1 MADAF
6 PPDERIELIARSI
19 LLRAGI
25 SRFQE
30 ERRANWDRLARAH
43 RPADVDARLQNAEDL
58 QTLDDALRLMD
69 RAIDLLESPTED
81 RVAVVA
87 FGIEQLQHRVTE
99 LEEYADLKEP
109 IGLLREL
116 IES

>member
-1 MADAF
+1 MAEPF
-6 PPDERIELIARSI
+6 PPAERVELVARAI

-25 SRFQE
+25 ARFQE
-30 ERRANWDRLARAH
+30 ERRANWDRLAKAH
-43 RPADVDARLQNAEDL
+43 RPTDVSARLQNADDL
-58 QTLDDALRLMD
+58 ATLDDALRLMD
-69 RAIDLLESPTED
+69 RAIDLLESPAED
-81 RVAVVA
+81 RVAIVA

-109 IGLLREL
+109 LGLLREL

>member
-1 MADAF
+1 MPDPF
-6 PPDERIELIARSI
+6 PPSERVELVARAI

-25 SRFQE
+25 ARFQE
-30 ERRANWDRLARAH
+30 ERRANWDRLAL
-43 RPADVDARLQNAEDL
+43 RPGDATARLQNADDL